1 MNDKDNSDNVLGKF
15 FIKNFPK
22 NRQILSD
29 IYDEFLKKHYM
40 HGYIEINITKG
51 KELIKQYHAK
61 TKEKISF
68 TSWIVK
74 CIADSVQQYPEFN
87 SYRKGRTKI
96 IEFQDIDIIVM
107 VERKLSDKVIP
118 VPYSIRKCNTKDLL
132 SISQE
137 IREAQNNPVSES
149 NQLLEE
155 GKILKFYNFLPKFLR
170 QRIIRR
176 MVRNPFYVKK
186 QGGLIVLT
194 SVGMFVKTSGW
205 IGGSGGIT
213 TLNIALGGIN
223 KKLMKSGD
231 TVNQE
236 EFLQMTISLDHDI
249 IDGAPAARFTAYLTD
264 LIQKGHHLTELN

>member
-1 MNDKDNSDNVLGKF
+1 
-15 FIKNFPK
+15 
-22 NRQILSD
+22 
-29 IYDEFLKKHYM
+29 
-40 HGYIEINITKG
+40 
-51 KELIKQYHAK
+51 
-61 TKEKISF
+61 
-68 TSWIVK
+68 
-74 CIADSVQQYPEFN
+74 VQQYPEFN

-96 IEFQDIDIIVM
+96 IEFQDIDSIVM